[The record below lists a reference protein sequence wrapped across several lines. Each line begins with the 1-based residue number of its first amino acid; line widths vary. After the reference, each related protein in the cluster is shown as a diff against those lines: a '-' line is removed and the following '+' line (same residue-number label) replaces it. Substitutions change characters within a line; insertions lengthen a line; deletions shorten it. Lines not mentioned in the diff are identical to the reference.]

1 MRGTRTWMRSL
12 WMALLVLLVVLP
24 AGLAM
29 AEEGKSGVSGQDGS
43 KLVYVIPAEQT
54 IESGLQSFLERGYK
68 DAEKHEADY
77 IILDLDT
84 LGGRVDAAL
93 SIGSLIRESKVP
105 TAVLVQGK
113 AISAGSYIALNA
125 GKIYMKPG
133 STIGAAA
140 VVDGS
145 GKEVESPK
153 VIAMWASEMRSAA
166 ELHGRNPEI
175 AEGMVN
181 KKREL
186 NVPELNRTYGQNE
199 LVSLSAEEA
208 LKVGYADGLLQ
219 THDEILKELGLSGAQ
234 VEQFDPSFAEQLA
247 RVLVNPYMTTLLF
260 ILGLAGIAI
269 ELFVPGFGVP
279 GIIGI
284 GSFGL
289 YFFGHYVAGFAGVE
303 DMVLFLIGIALLII
317 EIFVPGFGIWAIIGI
332 ICLMSGV
339 IMAAYDSS
347 DAAVSLGIGFVLAL
361 VLAGIVIYAFR
372 RRGIWNK
379 FILRDELK
387 TELGYVSQEDKD
399 HLLGK
404 TGVAVSPLR
413 PAGTVNI
420 GGQRIDVVTAGEFIP
435 QGSSV
440 TVVLVEGA
448 RIVVSQSEAS

>member
-12 WMALLVLLVVLP
+12 WMAFMVLLVVLP
-24 AGLAM
+24 AGLAL
-29 AEEGKSGVSGQDGS
+29 ADDSKPGAAGQDGS

-68 DAEKHEADY
+68 DAEKHGADY

-93 SIGSLIRESKVP
+93 DIGSLIRESKVP
-105 TAVLVQGK
+105 TAVLVHDK

-125 GKIYMKPG
+125 ERIYMKPG

-140 VVDGS
+140 VVDSRGQ
-145 GKEVESPK
+145 EVESAK

-181 KKREL
+181 KNRVL
-186 NVPELNRTYGQNE
+186 DVPKLNRTYSNGE

-208 LKVGYADGLLQ
+208 LKVGYADALLQ
-219 THDEILKELGLSGAQ
+219 TNEEVLKELGLSGAQ
-234 VEQFDPSFAEQLA
+234 VEQFDPSFAERLA
-247 RVLVNPYMTTLLF
+247 RVLVNPYVTTLLF
-260 ILGLAGIAI
+260 IVGLAGIAI
-269 ELFVPGFGVP
+269 ELFIPGFGIP
-279 GIIGI
+279 GILGVA
-284 GSFGL
+284 SFGL

-303 DMVLFLIGIALLII
+303 DMVLFLIGIVLLVI
-317 EIFVPGFGIWAIIGI
+317 EIFVPGFGIWAVIGI

-347 DAAVSLGIGFVLAL
+347 DAAVSLGIGFALAL

-379 FILRDELK
+379 FILKDELK
-387 TELGYVSQEDKD
+387 TELGYVSQTEKE
-399 HLLGK
+399 HLLGQ
-404 TGVAVSPLR
+404 TGVALTPLR
-413 PAGTVNI
+413 PAGTAKI
-420 GGQRIDVVTAGEFIP
+420 DGQRIDVVTAGEFIP
-435 QGSSV
+435 QGSPV

-448 RIVVSQSEAS
+448 RIVVRLSEAS